1 MRHIESINAI
11 EGSLQNVNE
20 LQADDLKEHEEQ
32 FNKDNDLIKYLTQA
46 NNTKGKDSNKNFVK
60 ELSQIVNAKEKDIK
74 KIDSLLVDLEFILK
88 DICDKTELKSKCKD
102 KEKTG
107 GNENKSEEELEF
119 VEKLIEKIVAIDD
132 YDKTVHDDIEKY
144 EKDLIAILQKPDEYI
159 SEANK
164 SITIDRYENGKSR
177 ILKLDDSGDGSKL
190 KELLKQIK
198 ETYNKDFASFKNN
211 RNKDATDLKNDIT
224 KLIGI
229 VKDKSSILGKPLVKS
244 LEQQLKDKS
253 KTKLKD
259 IENTLNEDE
268 KKSKNMIKY
277 LERFVSAFETK
288 LGKLYE
294 IEKQQLQQ
302 NNKNRDNR
310 STNLLSIENQRRN
323 ELLNRV
329 EKLLTE
335 SNQIS
340 VEANITALQ
349 TNITNLKT
357 KIEGIVINDTANLQQ
372 NKKAIDE
379 NQLELE
385 KLENEFNRIKR
396 TQEQEAE
403 KKRKEQED
411 KNKNN
416 VGNVGNVEAKATDNE
431 LKDVV
436 TKIQNILKRM
446 NNGNMGFVS
455 SKTRDL
461 ANMGDDIFKMLLD
474 DYEEKR
480 NSALNLDDKINVDTE
495 FLKKVDAYGLNFLEI
510 FKPNDSDKLFFVMLI
525 LVVQLIAFSILEILI
540 ENDLV
545 DNLLSSV
552 ITYGVIYTGIMTGII
567 FAVNT
572 FGYKLKLMFNYLN
585 TDFNISQ
592 IIVHFSI
599 IAVFLI
605 IIGIVSMKV
614 KTYVVEDKNYE
625 EKIKLLYRIDMIST
639 IITIFTALFVFLL

>member
-1 MRHIESINAI
+1 M
-11 EGSLQNVNE
+11 
-20 LQADDLKEHEEQ
+20 
-32 FNKDNDLIKYLTQA
+32 
-46 NNTKGKDSNKNFVK
+46 
-60 ELSQIVNAKEKDIK
+60 
-74 KIDSLLVDLEFILK
+74 
-88 DICDKTELKSKCKD
+88 
-102 KEKTG
+102 
-107 GNENKSEEELEF
+107 
-119 VEKLIEKIVAIDD
+119 
-132 YDKTVHDDIEKY
+132 
-144 EKDLIAILQKPDEYI
+144 
-159 SEANK
+159 
-164 SITIDRYENGKSR
+164 
-177 ILKLDDSGDGSKL
+177 
-190 KELLKQIK
+190 
-198 ETYNKDFASFKNN
+198 
-211 RNKDATDLKNDIT
+211 
-224 KLIGI
+224 
-229 VKDKSSILGKPLVKS
+229 
-244 LEQQLKDKS
+244 
-253 KTKLKD
+253 
-259 IENTLNEDE
+259 
-268 KKSKNMIKY
+268 
-277 LERFVSAFETK
+277 
-288 LGKLYE
+288 
-294 IEKQQLQQ
+294 
-302 NNKNRDNR
+302 
-310 STNLLSIENQRRN
+310 
-323 ELLNRV
+323 
-329 EKLLTE
+329 
-335 SNQIS
+335 
-340 VEANITALQ
+340 Q

>member
-1 MRHIESINAI
+1 MRHIESIKAI
-11 EGSLQNVNE
+11 ESSLQNVNE
-20 LQADDLKEHEEQ
+20 LKAYDLVKHKEQ

-60 ELSQIVNAKEKDIK
+60 ELSQSVNAKEKDIK
-74 KIDSLLVDLEFILK
+74 KIDGLLVDLEFILK
-88 DICDKTELKSKCKD
+88 DICDNTELKSKCKN

-119 VEKLIEKIVAIDD
+119 VEKLIEKIVAIDE
-132 YDKTVHDDIEKY
+132 YDKTVHDDIDKY
-144 EKDLIAILQKPDEYI
+144 EKDLITILQKPDEYI

-164 SITIDRYENGKSR
+164 SITIDKYENGKSR

-198 ETYNKDFASFKNN
+198 ETYNKDFANFKNN

-253 KTKLKD
+253 KTKLKE

-302 NNKNRDNR
+302 NNRDRYNR
-310 STNLLSIENQRRN
+310 STNLLSVENQRRN

-329 EKLLTE
+329 EKLLAE

-340 VEANITALQ
+340 VEAKRKALQ
-349 TNITNLKT
+349 TEITNLKAKINGITITT
-357 KIEGIVINDTANLQQ
+357 KDTLEA

-379 NQLELE
+379 SQVQLE
-385 KLENEFNRIKR
+385 KLENDFNLLKR
-396 TQEQEAE
+396 AQEQDAE
-403 KKRKEQED
+403 NKRKEEE

-416 VGNVGNVEAKATDNE
+416 VGNVGDVEAKATDNE

-436 TKIQNILKRM
+436 TKIQNMLKRM

-540 ENDLV
+540 ENDWV

-552 ITYGVIYTGIMTGII
+552 ITYGVIYTAIMTGII

-572 FGYKLKLMFNYLN
+572 LGYKLKLMFNYLN